1 MQLIKI
7 SYMFRVV
14 YMQSLSNIRQSPK
27 GGIEKHVRSEIILR
41 SYPLAFED
49 SPKCFRYIQL
59 R

>member
-1 MQLIKI
+1 
-7 SYMFRVV
+7 MFRVV
-14 YMQSLSNIRQSPK
+14 YMQSLSNICQSPK

-41 SYPLAFED
+41 SYTLAFED